1 MIKFISYKTL
11 DDTTKEVVKTLY
23 LTELS
28 PYEKWFAD
36 SLPPA
41 YALAFVMEGAV
52 STQLKE
58 SFQTTRTF
66 LRTQWMM
73 EFISDASAKKTDEGR
88 LKLNLFGEGS
98 FGTFSFLW
106 SKLFKHLTTKEKISF
121 LKIWGINLVV
131 IFAPAVLWALSI
143 QDNLNKQIK
152 THDSALIWFVLINL
166 LFIGASIPWG
176 VGLSNL
182 IGKYLLAKHIPETE
196 GFKSIFKAYC
206 MLKISPLRNSKKT
219 KENIIQEVE
228 QSIEL
233 WDTSQNNF
241 LEKLENTKEF
251 TNKKDLKNV
260 LTKMNQELGR
270 KAYGTSTWGDSF
282 TFKFHYREA
291 SVEDLKNELD
301 HLDWQAFVS
310 AGHAKQLKRQAEQSL
325 SNQTESREEES
336 TSNRNYKTL

>member
-11 DDTTKEVVKTLY
+11 DDATKEVVKSLY

-106 SKLFKHLTTKEKISF
+106 S
-121 LKIWGINLVV
+121 N
-131 IFAPAVLWALSI
+131 
-143 QDNLNKQIK
+143 
-152 THDSALIWFVLINL
+152 
-166 LFIGASIPWG
+166 
-176 VGLSNL
+176 
-182 IGKYLLAKHIPETE
+182 
-196 GFKSIFKAYC
+196 
-206 MLKISPLRNSKKT
+206 
-219 KENIIQEVE
+219 
-228 QSIEL
+228 
-233 WDTSQNNF
+233 
-241 LEKLENTKEF
+241 
-251 TNKKDLKNV
+251 
-260 LTKMNQELGR
+260 
-270 KAYGTSTWGDSF
+270 
-282 TFKFHYREA
+282 
-291 SVEDLKNELD
+291 
-301 HLDWQAFVS
+301 
-310 AGHAKQLKRQAEQSL
+310 
-325 SNQTESREEES
+325 
-336 TSNRNYKTL
+336 